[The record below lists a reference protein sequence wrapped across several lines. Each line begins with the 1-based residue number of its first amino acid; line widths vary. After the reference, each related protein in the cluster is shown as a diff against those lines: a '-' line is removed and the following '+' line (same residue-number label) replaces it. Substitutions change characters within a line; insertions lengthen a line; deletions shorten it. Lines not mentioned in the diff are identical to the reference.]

1 MEKLISKVL
10 NVSQAKDEETLKDN
24 ANKNGHVFSSQRD
37 LIAGV
42 VCKDIALNSL
52 LPKHLAKAHIEGLI
66 HIHDLDV
73 APVMPQTNCCLV
85 NLQDMFEHGFK
96 MNNTMIEKPKGI
108 STAMTL
114 ASQVVMA
121 VGSLQYG
128 GISFDRFDEVMS
140 EYVTMS
146 YMKHLTTAE
155 SENVSD
161 KIGYA
166 KRMIRKEV
174 YDACQCFEYQVNSMT
189 CTSGQSPFL
198 SIGYGLGV
206 SWEERLLQEM
216 IMQVRIDGLGKE
228 KITAIFP
235 KLIYSIKDGVNHKPG
250 DVNYDIK
257 QIALRCSAKRMYPD
271 ILNYDQTV
279 KITGGFKASM
289 SCRSFLPYCE
299 DDQGNEFYSGRT
311 NLGVTTIS
319 LPLIALKSKGDKN
332 TFYKLVD
339 EALSLAKEACEFR
352 LGYLSKV
359 QAKQAPIL
367 YTEGALMRLKPDE
380 YVLPHLIERGSS
392 ISVGYIGL
400 NEVANCMINTPD
412 HIIDSQEKQ
421 NFCLE
426 LLKHIDKVV
435 SGWKE
440 ETGIGYSTYAT
451 PSESQCKRLLDCAV
465 NDFGVVKGVTDK
477 EYFTNSF
484 HLEATKQADPYS
496 RIDFESQFIP
506 FSSGGFISYGEFP
519 NMNKNLEALENVWDF
534 SYHNTPYYAINCPA
548 DNCFDCGYEG
558 EFLNKSKGFVCPSC
572 SNNDPERMNVVRR
585 VSGYLGNPNT
595 RPFNDGKSKEV
606 QNRVKNM

>member
-1 MEKLISKVL
+1 MESLINKVIQ
-10 NVSQAKDEETLKDN
+10 VSQASNEEVLTDN
-24 ANKNGHVFSSQRD
+24 ANKNGEVFSSQRD

-42 VCKDIALNSL
+42 VCKDIALNHL
-52 LPKHLAKAHIEGLI
+52 LPKHLSKAHTEGLI

-85 NLQDMFEHGFK
+85 NLQNMFEYGFK

-114 ASQVVMA
+114 ASQIVMA

-146 YMKHLTTAE
+146 YMKHLLTAE
-155 SENVSD
+155 SEEIPD
-161 KIGYA
+161 KLGYA

-198 SIGYGLGV
+198 SIGYGLGT
-206 SWEERLLQEM
+206 SWEDRLLQEM
-216 IMQVRIDGLGKE
+216 IMQVRIEGLGKE

-235 KLIYSIKDGVNHKPG
+235 KLIYSIRDGVNYKQE

-257 QIALRCSAKRMYPD
+257 QLALKCSAKRMYPD
-271 ILNYDQTV
+271 ILNYEQVV

-311 NLGVTTIS
+311 NLGVTTLS
-319 LPLIALKSKGDKN
+319 LPLIALRSSKDVNK
-332 TFYKLVD
+332 FYKLLD
-339 EALSLAKEACEFR
+339 EALTLARESCEFR
-352 LGYLSKV
+352 LDYLSRVK
-359 QAKQAPIL
+359 AKQAPIL
-367 YTEGALMRLKPDE
+367 YTEGALMRLKPEE
-380 YVLPHLIERGSS
+380 YVLPHLIKRGSS

-400 NEVANCMINTPD
+400 NEVANYMVDENVPMLNSKTK
-412 HIIDSQEKQ
+412 QE
-421 NFCLE
+421 FCLDI
-426 LLKHIDKVV
+426 LKYIDKVV
-435 SGWKE
+435 KGWKE

-451 PSESQCKRLLDCAV
+451 PSESQCKRLRDCASEE
-465 NDFGVVKGVTDK
+465 FGTVEGITDK

-484 HLEATKQADPYS
+484 HLEAVKQTDPYS
-496 RIDFESQFIP
+496 RIDFEAQYIP
-506 FSSGGFISYGEFP
+506 YSSGGFISYGEFP
-519 NMNKNLEALENVWDF
+519 DMNKNLEALENVWDF
-534 SYHNTPYYAINCPA
+534 TYHTTPYYAINCPA
-548 DNCFDCGYEG
+548 DNCFECGFEG
-558 EFLNKSKGFVCPSC
+558 EFLNKSKGFVCPRC
-572 SNNDPERMNVVRR
+572 SNNAPDRMNVVRR

-595 RPFNDGKSKEV
+595 RPFNKGKSCEV
-606 QNRVKNM
+606 KARVKNL